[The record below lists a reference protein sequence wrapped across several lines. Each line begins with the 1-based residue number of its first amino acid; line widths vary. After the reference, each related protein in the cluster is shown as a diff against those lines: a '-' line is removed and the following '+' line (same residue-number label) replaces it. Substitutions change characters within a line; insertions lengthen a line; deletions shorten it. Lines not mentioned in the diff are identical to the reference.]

1 MPMRQQPAAVPPSSP
16 PPSPASTV
24 NSIPTGIPTGIP
36 ALPEDATPAEALA
49 ALTSYR
55 KELRNQLDRLEGTRR
70 ELTQSLQRNKVPEAA
85 TPGVVARLRDV
96 DAQIASVDRQLADAN
111 LAVARA
117 AAVPGAVV
125 STPATPASQLERFAE
140 SPLAIVFTL
149 FVLAPMAG
157 AYAWRL
163 LRRPAPVP
171 KTVPPALEARFEQ
184 ITQAI
189 DAVAIEVE
197 RIGEGQRF
205 ITKALGEGRR
215 EAVAVPA
222 SLPASA
228 DPAQRVGP

>member
-1 MPMRQQPAAVPPSSP
+1 MSMRQQPTAVPPSSP
-16 PPSPASTV
+16 SPAPNTSA
-24 NSIPTGIPTGIP
+24 PGLP
-36 ALPEDATPAEALA
+36 AIPEDVSPADALA

-55 KELRNQLDRLEGTRR
+55 KELRSQQDRLESTRR
-70 ELTQSLQRNKVPEAA
+70 ELSQSLQRNTVPEAA
-85 TPGVVARLRDV
+85 KPGVIARISAIDGQL
-96 DAQIASVDRQLADAN
+96 ATVDRQIADAN

-117 AAVPGAVV
+117 TAVPGAVV
-125 STPATPASQLERFAE
+125 ATPVTPASQLERFAE

-184 ITQAI
+184 ITQSI
-189 DAVAIEVE
+189 EAVAIEVE

-228 DPAQRVGP
+228 DPVERH